1 MILVFAKSLEEQVVA
16 LQYFYEELVFIRRTY
31 NNTVWYIN
39 KTR

>member
-1 MILVFAKSLEEQVVA
+1 MVLVFAKSPEEQVVA

-31 NNTVWYIN
+31 KNTVWYIN